1 MRYKAILLGVDGLE
15 RPRSAFGQD
24 LAPVLEWAELE
35 IAKYPV
41 GKWPTAHVEIVEMKE
56 VVVETVRHTGTITAP
71 K

>member
-24 LAPVLEWAELE
+24 LALVREWAERE
-35 IAKYPV
+35 IAQYDSR
-41 GKWPTAHVEIVEMKE
+41 KWPTAYVEIVELKD